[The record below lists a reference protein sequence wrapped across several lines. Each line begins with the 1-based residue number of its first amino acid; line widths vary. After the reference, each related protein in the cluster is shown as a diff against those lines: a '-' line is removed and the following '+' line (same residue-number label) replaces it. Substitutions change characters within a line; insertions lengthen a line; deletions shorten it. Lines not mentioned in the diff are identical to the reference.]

1 MTRRIAAIDV
11 GTNSIHM
18 IVAERRGR
26 DTRIVDREKATVQLG
41 LGSLDGAPLRDDAID
56 RGVDALARMAEIAR
70 GWNADEI
77 VAVATSAVREAPN
90 RRAFLRRAK
99 KAAGI
104 DVRVISGEEEADSI
118 YRAVRAHAD
127 LGDER
132 TLIVDIGGGSVE
144 MIVGTATGIE
154 WMSSEPLGAL
164 RMAQR
169 FDLLQSA
176 DKKSIAACRRF
187 VSEHL
192 PRPPAFSR
200 CIGTSGTVAALAPT
214 TRTELAEKLARFAK
228 NDRSGYDEKR
238 ATTIVAGAAVLLAI
252 MESFDIQAIVPCP
265 AAIREGIVAER
276 FGERMTSKRA
286 AAIAFAER
294 NGCDEKHARRVAKLA
309 RSIFDQ
315 TKSLH
320 RLKREQRELLEAAA
334 LLHDVGLH
342 VSDRAYHKH
351 SWYLIRHAAL
361 RGFTDAQLAVVA
373 NVARYHRKAP
383 PRDGHRNLAEL
394 TAKQRAVVEKLA
406 AILRIAEALDRSHR
420 QSVKTVEV
428 ECKRTVAFRVD
439 GGNVDVAAAAK
450 AANVFKEVFRRD
462 ARFERV

>member
-1 MTRRIAAIDV
+1 
-11 GTNSIHM
+11 
-18 IVAERRGR
+18 
-26 DTRIVDREKATVQLG
+26 
-41 LGSLDGAPLRDDAID
+41 
-56 RGVDALARMAEIAR
+56 
-70 GWNADEI
+70 
-77 VAVATSAVREAPN
+77 
-90 RRAFLRRAK
+90 
-99 KAAGI
+99 
-104 DVRVISGEEEADSI
+104 
-118 YRAVRAHAD
+118 
-127 LGDER
+127 
-132 TLIVDIGGGSVE
+132 
-144 MIVGTATGIE
+144 
-154 WMSSEPLGAL
+154 MSSEPLGAL

-176 DKKSIAACRRF
+176 DKKSIGACLRF

-214 TRTELAEKLARFAK
+214 TRTELSEKLARFAK

-286 AAIAFAER
+286 AALAFAER

-315 TKSLH
+315 TRSLH

-450 AANVFKEVFRRD
+450 AANVFKEVFRRN